1 MEDESQ
7 RKELSIDEEK
17 SIMFMPTYTSR
28 MRMYPGE
35 STILLP
41 QPNKIK
47 SLVLIFCVISL
58 FNTVMFYGDSA
69 PFIVHLNQNFPHQN
83 KIN

>member
-1 MEDESQ
+1 MVEN
-7 RKELSIDEEK
+7 KKGWSIDEEK
-17 SIMFMPTYTSR
+17 SFMFMPIYTSR
-28 MRMYPGE
+28 MRMYLGE

-69 PFIVHLNQNFPHQN
+69 PIIVHLNQKIAHQN